1 MHNILSDASVW
12 SQAGLELANELKKT
26 CSDFFNSH
34 NQIACHAAKSAPFY
48 AHLSVEHKVLQHSLM
63 PSYCDANMYFGKTEY
78 MCKFKRARKKIL
90 IYLCAVVY
98 LTKYFQVLRQ
108 IISEVGRRD
117 EMALKFLVDMF
128 VWVRS
133 PSRQNFSLLK
143 FFG

>member
-1 MHNILSDASVW
+1 
-12 SQAGLELANELKKT
+12 
-26 CSDFFNSH
+26 
-34 NQIACHAAKSAPFY
+34 
-48 AHLSVEHKVLQHSLM
+48 M
-63 PSYCDANMYFGKTEY
+63 PSYCDANMYFEKTEY

-90 IYLCAVVY
+90 IYLCAVIY